1 MKSYHINLLLLT
13 NYREINKTKKKIDLM
28 VRTPSDKIE
37 SKNEKKKDEE

>member
-13 NYREINKTKKKIDLM
+13 NYREINKTKKIDLM